1 MSAVMEERAARAAW
15 SALVEPGDPVAGALV
30 TALGAGPALD
40 WVRRWVR
47 EPGSFAAQGWLEL
60 EEQRGEVEPTGRQ
73 QVGRALDRWAP
84 RLARTTDDALTGA
97 LDLAPRVGARVVVPG
112 DPEWPSGLEALGP
125 SAPLCLW
132 VRGAVPDLSRSVAV
146 VGARASTSYGER
158 VAFDLADG
166 IARRGGCVVS
176 GGAYGIDASAHRGA
190 LSVGGRTLVVLAGG
204 VDRSYPAGNARLVE
218 RTVVDGGAVVA
229 EVPPGAVPTK
239 SRFLQRNRLIAAMAA
254 ATVVVEAAWRSG
266 ALSTAHHAARLLRPV
281 GAVPGPVTSVASAG
295 THRLLREGVAVCVT
309 DAAEVMELA
318 GMLGSDLAPAPVER
332 VRPGEARDPVARAVL
347 DSLSVRAGRTVEDLA
362 ASAGVSVTQTRG
374 ALGLLELDG
383 LAARTAGR
391 WRRAPRRS

>member
-60 EEQRGEVEPTGRQ
+60 EEQRGEIEPTGRQ

-97 LDLAPRVGARVVVPG
+97 LDLAPRAGARVVVPG

-146 VGARASTSYGER
+146 VGARA
-158 VAFDLADG
+158 
-166 IARRGGCVVS
+166 
-176 GGAYGIDASAHRGA
+176 
-190 LSVGGRTLVVLAGG
+190 
-204 VDRSYPAGNARLVE
+204 
-218 RTVVDGGAVVA
+218 
-229 EVPPGAVPTK
+229 
-239 SRFLQRNRLIAAMAA
+239 
-254 ATVVVEAAWRSG
+254 
-266 ALSTAHHAARLLRPV
+266 
-281 GAVPGPVTSVASAG
+281 
-295 THRLLREGVAVCVT
+295 
-309 DAAEVMELA
+309 
-318 GMLGSDLAPAPVER
+318 
-332 VRPGEARDPVARAVL
+332 
-347 DSLSVRAGRTVEDLA
+347 
-362 ASAGVSVTQTRG
+362 
-374 ALGLLELDG
+374 
-383 LAARTAGR
+383 
-391 WRRAPRRS
+391 